1 MTCAGLSVL
10 ACACLSALFEV
21 HSLPLPSPDAQILL
35 ANADADATADVFVV
49 DGLRL
54 VAYPS
59 AANYAA
65 RTIPLAEDTSAFDIA
80 DLDGDGRNEV
90 IGVSRERILCYT
102 IPAEGTAPPPRE
114 LFALHTQFAD
124 VARSPYPQ
132 VIVVKREGRPLLAL
146 PCSETVELRGTDG
159 TLVSQ
164 HPLKEKTDIH
174 HDVLDVL
181 VWSFDRPDGDLSV
194 GVSIDRYPDPRSAL
208 PDGLSTTPT
217 EDTPKRRTYRY
228 KGSND
233 RSGESYRSFTLK
245 TDGTTSLRALYSR
258 GSQGR
263 PVTKIRIREAGS
275 EEDDFMDKNI
285 KLGPERRYPGN
296 VILSKDRPD
305 FNHDGYVDLVLWK
318 APMPGMSVDALTR
331 AITGGAWPL
340 DIVVHL
346 FSPEKKRFEPVP
358 RAQLS
363 LTVPVLWFLQ
373 GGPIHNKVFRDFN
386 GDERTDLACSN
397 AKNGFAVWLFTDTGF
412 PKSPDFQYTFPE
424 PVSKLEFAADLDGKG
439 RTSIGLRGE
448 KNFYLLRAVS

>member
-1 MTCAGLSVL
+1 MMCAGLSVL
-10 ACACLSALFEV
+10 VCTCLSALFEV
-21 HSLPLPSPDAQILL
+21 HSLPLPSSDAQVLL
-35 ANADADATADVFVV
+35 ANADGDATADVFVV

-59 AANYAA
+59 AANYAPV
-65 RTIPLAEDTSAFDIA
+65 TIPLAEDTSAFDIA
-80 DLDGDGRNEV
+80 DLDSDGRNEV

-102 IPAEGTAPPPRE
+102 IPTEGTAPQPRE

-124 VARSPYPQ
+124 NARSPYPQ

-146 PCSETVELRGTDG
+146 PCSETIELRATDG

-164 HPLKEKTDIH
+164 HPIKEETLVSTD
-174 HDVLDVL
+174 LPYSL
-181 VWSFDRPDGDLSV
+181 SWSFGRIEGDLSID
-194 GVSIDRYPDPRSAL
+194 VSMRRHPDPQSVL
-208 PDGLSTTPT
+208 PGGLSATPM
-217 EDTPKRRTYRY
+217 EDAIERRPYGYKRP
-228 KGSND
+228 D
-233 RSGESYRSFTLK
+233 YRSEQPYWWFGLK
-245 TDGTTSLRALYSR
+245 TDGTTQLRALCSP
-258 GSQGR
+258 GSPR
-263 PVTKIRIREAGS
+263 HPVTNIRIREASS

-285 KLGPERRYPGN
+285 TLGPERRYPGN
-296 VILSKDRPD
+296 VILSEGRSD

-358 RAQLS
+358 RAQISLS
-363 LTVPVLWFLQ
+363 IPVLWFLQ
-373 GGPIHNKVFRDFN
+373 GGPIHNEVFRDFN
-386 GDERTDLACSN
+386 GDGRTDIACGN
-397 AKNGFAVWLFTDTGF
+397 AKNGFAVWLFTETGF

-424 PVSKLEFAADLDGKG
+424 PVLGLEFAASLDGKG

-448 KNFYLLRAVS
+448 KNFYLLRAAS